1 MARMLTALKNLEARG
16 GRTAESPSLPRAL
29 PESRPP
35 QAVEEVPPR
44 VRPVRSATAPP
55 VAVPPIGG
63 TPAPPVDQSAPLELT
78 AHSQTPTI
86 LFPLPLGKGR
96 GEGAVS
102 NEATLGL
109 NPLSPGQKT
118 VTPQRSLPL
127 ASSPTAT
134 SLERNVVR
142 TLGDPLRAQPLVE
155 MAERMRR
162 DAGQTGG
169 RTLLLVGV
177 GKESPAHEAALYA
190 SAVLGQHEP
199 VLLIDADL
207 ARQSLTDGFD
217 RAAQPGLAELLQKDR
232 SPRES
237 CQPTALAGVSFLP
250 GGGQRHV
257 DLSASGPRLEEV
269 IRRLA
274 AEFSWVL
281 VSGGRTPDLSASALA
296 RICDATYFV
305 VQLGA
310 VEAFEAQAA
319 LRDFRAA
326 GARVLGCIAT

>member
-1 MARMLTALKNLEARG
+1 
-16 GRTAESPSLPRAL
+16 
-29 PESRPP
+29 
-35 QAVEEVPPR
+35 
-44 VRPVRSATAPP
+44 APP

-109 NPLSPGQKT
+109 NQLSQEQKT

-134 SLERNVVR
+134 PLERNVVR

-169 RTLLLVGV
+169 RTVLLVGV
-177 GKESPAHEAALYA
+177 GKESREHEAALYA
-190 SAVLGQHEP
+190 SAVLGQRER

-257 DLSASGPRLEEV
+257 D
-269 IRRLA
+269 
-274 AEFSWVL
+274 
-281 VSGGRTPDLSASALA
+281 
-296 RICDATYFV
+296 
-305 VQLGA
+305 
-310 VEAFEAQAA
+310 
-319 LRDFRAA
+319 
-326 GARVLGCIAT
+326 